1 MTTTSMSYRHVK
13 PATVSYDID
22 ATDATVGCDD
32 DATTWRDGLPIGE
45 AARALDMTKTALR
58 KRVERK
64 TIPAHKGPD
73 GQWYVV
79 VPREATPGYDRRTPV
94 SQEGATPS
102 RAPSVERTAEGP
114 EPSIAVEVLRAE
126 VGVLTDELVF
136 LRDRLV
142 ARDREIQELH
152 VLLQTAQRLLPVMLD
167 RKEEATANTRD
178 SQRGEVQTLHED
190 ELPNSTDE
198 TARGGTLPLARTG
211 WQRFVDWLWGK

>member
-1 MTTTSMSYRHVK
+1 MATTSMSYRKVK
-13 PATVSYDID
+13 PASVSYD
-22 ATDATVGCDD
+22 TDTTHATVACDGG
-32 DATTWRDGLPIGE
+32 ATTWRDGLPIGE

-79 VPREATPGYDRRTPV
+79 VPRDTTPGYDRRIPV
-94 SQEGATPS
+94 SQGDATPS
-102 RAPSVERTAEGP
+102 RALSAEGTAEGT
-114 EPSIAVEVLRAE
+114 EASIAVEVLRAE
-126 VGVLTDELVF
+126 VVVLTDELVF
-136 LRDRLV
+136 LRDRLI

-167 RKEEATANTRD
+167 RKEEARANTRD
-178 SQRGEVQTLHED
+178 SQRGEAQTLHED

-198 TARGGTLPLARTG
+198 TAREGTLPLARTG
-211 WQRFVDWLWGK
+211 WQRFVDWLSGK